1 MTMKQSSGRG
11 GNSGSVP
18 VPSPSTSTTPLH
30 LHARWGPTL
39 SSTLTPTTTSHHH
52 HHHND
57 NSNAGVDYVDDDLF
71 GSAAWKKNQR
81 ACARKKGRKPGQKNG
96 DEKKSSARLAA
107 LEARDDGVGGEG
119 RRRRRWAVV
128 SLVEERVR
136 DVGGLL
142 SAVSEWLTA
151 VASSRR
157 GLSSK
162 EKRRTGAAGG
172 RQRNGVA
179 VTAADGS
186 CSPAGAA
193 QSGTVEV
200 PRSCELSADVLVQ
213 QVSARRAYTDSH
225 TNTHARTHARKHT
238 HTHIYIYI
246 YIYTRAVVGGAR
258 AVVGGAR
265 AMVGRGL

>member
-1 MTMKQSSGRG
+1 MKQSSGRG
-11 GNSGSVP
+11 GNSGNSGSVP
-18 VPSPSTSTTPLH
+18 VPSPSVSTTPLH
-30 LHARWGPTL
+30 LHHHASWGSNL
-39 SSTLTPTTTSHHH
+39 SSATLTPTTTSHHHH

-213 QVSARRAYTDSH
+213 QVSTLR
-225 TNTHARTHARKHT
+225 
-238 HTHIYIYI
+238 
-246 YIYTRAVVGGAR
+246 V
-258 AVVGGAR
+258 
-265 AMVGRGL
+265 